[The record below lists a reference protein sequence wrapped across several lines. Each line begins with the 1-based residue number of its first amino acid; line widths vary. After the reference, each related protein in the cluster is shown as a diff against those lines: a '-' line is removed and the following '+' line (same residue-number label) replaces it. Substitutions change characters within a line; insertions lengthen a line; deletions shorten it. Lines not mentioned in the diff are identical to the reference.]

1 MIVVCFGDSITA
13 GQFVAPEHSWPRLLT
28 GHTVIVRA
36 VPGDTTRLGLER
48 FPQVQEIR
56 PDAVVI
62 QFGHN
67 DANRWDSD
75 RGLPRVSLAAYEANL
90 HELVARAQ
98 HFGIR
103 PYLVTLTPTWKAPL
117 YDATCETYDAVLR
130 RVAGRTGAAL
140 IDVRERITSR
150 GFLLDD
156 GLHLNPTGHQ
166 VYAARVQAALG

>member
-13 GQFVAPEHSWPRLLT
+13 GQFVPEAQAWPALLT
-28 GHTVIVRA
+28 GHTTIVRA

-48 FPQVQEIR
+48 FPKVQEIR

-67 DANRWDSD
+67 DANRWDTD

-103 PYLVTLTPTWKAPL
+103 PYLVTLTPTWKGPL
-117 YDATCETYDAVLR
+117 YDATCETYDGVLR
-130 RVAGRTGAAL
+130 GVAKRTGVDL
-140 IDVRERITSR
+140 IDVRERIDGR

-156 GLHLNPTGHQ
+156 GLHLNATGHQ